1 MQDISAQAIFGGI
14 PVKGR
19 LPVSA
24 SKLFPYGISVQTTA
38 TRLKYT
44 IPEELGIERQ
54 YLYPVDS
61 MIRDAIQ
68 KKVFP
73 GCQVWAARDGK
84 VFYMESFGF
93 HTYTNEMPVHNQ
105 DVYDMASLTKVAA
118 STIAVMRMV
127 DEKKLDI
134 DEQLQQ
140 YLPYLSPRVS
150 AKAEA
155 LTTKY
160 IEQSGFVKLFFPEG
174 EIDFV
179 VSSPLTPHPAA
190 AETILGRSVQVET
203 SAEIVAKKVQHRGDE
218 FTSRD
223 LFDLALVATKEPDA
237 LPVIRHILDA
247 KREAILAR
255 LGTHDAPLR
264 KTFAALETM
273 DFRPTYEECIAMVK
287 QVLGGLP
294 PPGG

>member
-1 MQDISAQAIFGGI
+1 VAEDRLKSWEVLFGRALALIDSVADAAPPLEHWTFGGGT
-14 PVKGR
+14 VLMR
-19 LPVSA
+19 RYHHRY
-24 SKLFPYGISVQTTA
+24 SKDVDIFISD
-38 TRLKYT
+38 
-44 IPEELGIERQ
+44 P
-54 YLYPVDS
+54 
-61 MIRDAIQ
+61 
-68 KKVFP
+68 
-73 GCQVWAARDGK
+73 
-84 VFYMESFGF
+84 
-93 HTYTNEMPVHNQ
+93 
-105 DVYDMASLTKVAA
+105 
-118 STIAVMRMV
+118 
-127 DEKKLDI
+127 
-134 DEQLQQ
+134 Q

-150 AKAEA
+150 AKAEE

-294 PPGG
+294 PPGE